1 MAWHKNPFKGSKLL
15 VRATLNGHIR
25 KNMGSPKGLSLAGSF
40 FMKKS
45 NKKYLLK
52 KIFLGS
58 LISGV
63 LSIAVFSVIVI
74 RFRDISDSITATI
87 FVISPIVVG
96 LLSLLVFTISILV
109 FLFRKFGPRTFIASL
124 SVLFIL
130 SLGGML
136 FLLRNY
142 LIASRSM
149 NATPAASLVPTVTSQ
164 ETPQSVATKPP
175 LPVLSGA
182 DIFNAVNSYR
192 AKNGKP
198 FLSVSD
204 ELCKIAEDRAN
215 YMMANGMSAF
225 KTSGVGAHTG
235 FRDTQY
241 SGMGI
246 GENLAANVGSTARTM
261 YIWENSLPHR
271 ELMLWTEKD
280 GTLITKGCVATRVS
294 IVGSIVVLE
303 VGDK

>member
-1 MAWHKNPFKGSKLL
+1 MKKLNTKN
-15 VRATLNGHIR
+15 TLN
-25 KNMGSPKGLSLAGSF
+25 KVF
-40 FMKKS
+40 FWS
-45 NKKYLLK
+45 V
-52 KIFLGS
+52 
-58 LISGV
+58 ISGV
-63 LSIAVFSVIVI
+63 LSLVVFFVIVI
-74 RFRDISDSITATI
+74 RFGDIPNSIIATI

-96 LLSLLVFTISILV
+96 LLSLLVFTISIFV
-109 FLFRKFGPRTFIASL
+109 FFFRKFGLRTFVVSL
-124 SVLFIL
+124 LILFFV
-130 SLGGML
+130 SLGGMS

-142 LIASRSM
+142 LIARQSI
-149 NATPAASLVPTVTSQ
+149 NATPTASLAPAITSQ
-164 ETPQSVATKPP
+164 ETPQSVATKQP

-204 ELCKIAEDRAN
+204 ELCKIAENRAD

-235 FRDTQY
+235 FRDMQY

-246 GENLAANVGSTARTM
+246 GENLAANVVSTARTM
-261 YIWENSLPHR
+261 YIWENSPPHR
-271 ELMLWTEKD
+271 ELMLWTEKE
-280 GTLITKGCVATRVS
+280 GALITKGCIATRVS
-294 IVGSIVVLE
+294 TVGSIVVLE